1 MKIELKKIRH
11 VYPTGDEALK
21 GIDLVIEG
29 TEPVAIIGQNGAGKT
44 TIVKHFNG
52 ILRPTSGEVLI
63 NGESIEKRS
72 TAQWSKKVGY
82 VFQNPDDQL
91 FLESVRKEFE
101 FGPQK
106 IGMSQEEI
114 DERMK
119 WVAELVGLS
128 EKLDVHPFDLTS
140 TEKKFC
146 TIGAIIMMNP
156 DALIFDEPTCG
167 QDVQG
172 NLRLHRIIETLKEKG
187 KLCITISHD
196 MKFVVDNFKRI
207 IVMCRGEVILDGDA
221 ETVFAQV
228 ETLKKSFVTPPPI
241 TKVAQGAGLTK
252 TVFTTE
258 AFMKVF
264 EQERTVSENGR
275 CKDSNLWNQNRRG
288 RENGCRDGRAPS
300 GRILWEN

>member
-1 MKIELKKIRH
+1 MKIELKNMRH

-21 GIDLVIEG
+21 GIDLTIEG

-63 NGESIEKRS
+63 NGEDINSRS
-72 TAQWSKKVGY
+72 TAKWSAEVGY

-101 FGPQK
+101 FGPQQ
-106 IGMSQEEI
+106 IGMDEKMIQE
-114 DERMK
+114 RLKM
-119 WVAELVGLS
+119 VAELVGL
-128 EKLDVHPFDLTS
+128 EDKLDMHPFDLTA

-156 DALIFDEPTCG
+156 KAVIFDEPTCG
-167 QDVQG
+167 QDVEG
-172 NLRLHRIIETLKEKG
+172 NIRLRNIIQKLKEQG

-207 IVMCRGEVILDGDA
+207 VVMCKGQVLLDGDV
-221 ETVFAQV
+221 ENVFAQV

-241 TKVAQGAGLTK
+241 TKVAQGAGFEK
-252 TVFTTE
+252 TVFTTD

-264 EQERTVSENGR
+264 EERMG
-275 CKDSNLWNQNRRG
+275 K
-288 RENGCRDGRAPS
+288 
-300 GRILWEN
+300 

>member
-1 MKIELKKIRH
+1 MKIELKQMRH

-63 NGESIEKRS
+63 DGESIENRS
-72 TAQWSKKVGY
+72 TAQWSKEVGY

-101 FGPQK
+101 FGPEQ
-106 IGMSQEEI
+106 IGMPKEEI
-114 DERMK
+114 EERIK
-119 WVAELVGLS
+119 WVAELVGLT
-128 EKLDVHPFDLTS
+128 EKLDIHPFDLTS

-156 DALIFDEPTCG
+156 KAVVFDEPTCG
-167 QDVQG
+167 QDVEG
-172 NLRLHRIIETLKEKG
+172 NLRLHRIINELKERG

-196 MKFVVDNFKRI
+196 MKFVVDNFKRV
-207 IVMCRGEVILDGDA
+207 IVMCKGKVLLDGGV
-221 ETVFAQV
+221 EEVFAEV

-241 TKVAQGAGLTK
+241 TKVAQGAGLKK

-258 AFMKVF
+258 AFMEVF
-264 EQERTVSENGR
+264 EKQ
-275 CKDSNLWNQNRRG
+275 RRK
-288 RENGCRDGRAPS
+288 
-300 GRILWEN
+300 

>member
-1 MKIELKKIRH
+1 MKIELKNMRH

-21 GIDLVIEG
+21 GVDLTIEG

-44 TIVKHFNG
+44 TLVKHFNG

-63 NGESIEKRS
+63 NGENIENRS
-72 TAQWSKKVGY
+72 TAQWSREVGY

-101 FGPQK
+101 FGPEQLGIDK
-106 IGMSQEEI
+106 KEI
-114 DERMK
+114 DERIS

-128 EKLDVHPFDLTS
+128 EKLDMHPFDLTS

-146 TIGAIIMMNP
+146 TIGSVIMMNP
-156 DALIFDEPTCG
+156 NALIFDEPTCG

-172 NLRLHRIIETLKEKG
+172 NLRLRKIIEELKKRG

-196 MKFVVDNFKRI
+196 MKFVVANFQRV
-207 IVMCRGEVILDGDA
+207 IVMCKGNVLLDGNARD
-221 ETVFAQV
+221 VFRQV

-241 TKVAQGAGLTK
+241 TKVAQGAGLRD
-252 TVFTTE
+252 TVFTIE
-258 AFMKVF
+258 EFMNSFERERKV
-264 EQERTVSENGR
+264 Q
-275 CKDSNLWNQNRRG
+275 
-288 RENGCRDGRAPS
+288 
-300 GRILWEN
+300 

>member
-1 MKIELKKIRH
+1 MKIELQNLKH

-21 GIDLVIEG
+21 GINLVIED

-52 ILRPTSGEVLI
+52 ILRPTTGDVLI
-63 NGESIEKRS
+63 DGESISSKS

-101 FGPQK
+101 FGPQQ
-106 IGMSQEEI
+106 IGMPKKEIEE
-114 DERMK
+114 RVK

-128 EKLDVHPFDLTS
+128 DQLDTHPFDLTS

-146 TIGAIIMMNP
+146 TIGSIIMMNP

-167 QDVQG
+167 QDIEG
-172 NLRLHRIIETLKEKG
+172 NIRLHNIINTLKEKG

-196 MKFVVDNFKRI
+196 MKFVVANFKRA
-207 IVMCRGEVILDGDA
+207 IVMCKGQVLLDDNI
-221 ETVFAQV
+221 ENVFAQV
-228 ETLKKSFVTPPPI
+228 DMIKKSFVSPPPI
-241 TKVAQGAGLTK
+241 TRVAQGAGLK
-252 TVFTTE
+252 ETVFTTE

-264 EQERTVSENGR
+264 EAHRKG
-275 CKDSNLWNQNRRG
+275 
-288 RENGCRDGRAPS
+288 
-300 GRILWEN
+300 